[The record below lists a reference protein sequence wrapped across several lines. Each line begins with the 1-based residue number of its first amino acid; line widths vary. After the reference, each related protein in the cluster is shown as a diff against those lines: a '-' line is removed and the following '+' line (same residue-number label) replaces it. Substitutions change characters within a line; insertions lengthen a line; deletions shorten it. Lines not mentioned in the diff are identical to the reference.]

1 MKEKVFN
8 QLETLTTI
16 ERLNLINFL
25 HEHLD
30 EYGDTKEAIG
40 LAIDYSLNTNPMAG
54 GFILQLNEGDEIIG
68 AVVINKT
75 GMRSYIP
82 ENILVYIAVHQK
94 YRGKGLGKKMMNK
107 IMQLT
112 KGDIALH
119 VEKDNP
125 ARFLYEKVGFESPYV
140 EMRYYTEK
148 H

>member
-16 ERLNLINFL
+16 ERMNLINFL
-25 HEHLD
+25 YDHLD
-30 EYGDTKEAIG
+30 DYGDTKEAIG

-54 GFILQLNEGDEIIG
+54 GFILRFSDGDEITG
-68 AVVINKT
+68 ALVMNKT
-75 GMRSYIP
+75 GMSSYIP
-82 ENILVYIAVHQK
+82 ENVLVYIAVHRDH
-94 YRGKGLGKKMMNK
+94 RGKGLGKKMM
-107 IMQLT
+107 IRAMQLS

-125 ARFLYEKVGFESPYV
+125 ARFLYEKIGFESPYV
-140 EMRYYTEK
+140 EMRYYTDK

>member
-1 MKEKVFN
+1 MNEKIFN
-8 QLETLTTI
+8 QLEPLSTI
-16 ERLNLINFL
+16 ERLNLIDFL
-25 HEHLD
+25 YEHLD

-40 LAIDYSLNTNPMAG
+40 LAIDYAHITNPMAG
-54 GFILQLNEGDEIIG
+54 GFVLQLSEGDEITG
-68 AVVINKT
+68 AVVMNKT

-82 ENILVYIAVHQK
+82 ENILVYIAVHRN

-125 ARFLYEKVGFESPYV
+125 AKLLYEKVGFESPYI
-140 EMRYYTEK
+140 EMRYYEAK